1 MGLTMTARTCTLRR
15 VFSPVQTRRTFEE
28 AAEQIADKVRIGEL
42 RVGDKLPGER
52 ALAGQMQISRPTL
65 REAVKVLVDAGVLG
79 VRRGPGGGMFVA
91 TDVVPVELVRQRS
104 SMRLSEVVGVL
115 EARRMIEPRVAQLAA
130 VRATEEDFAA
140 LQRSID
146 SMRALVD
153 AGQALKQEDRFL
165 QLDVQF
171 HLALARAAGNKT
183 IESLMRVLI
192 RQLEIARDMAMHLP
206 LVPEWTIQIHER
218 TRDAVRSGDLEEVD
232 AVMDEHVG
240 QLERTWEEETARALV
255 RPLPDF
261 LLPAAAR
268 RKPAA

>member
-1 MGLTMTARTCTLRR
+1 MFG
-15 VFSPVQTRRTFEE
+15 PVQTRRTFEE
-28 AAEQIADKVRIGEL
+28 AAEQIADKVRIGHL

-52 ALAGQMQISRPTL
+52 ALAAQMQISRPTL
-65 REAVKVLVDAGVLG
+65 REAVKVLVEAAVLE

-91 TDVVPVELVRQRS
+91 TELVPMELLRQRS
-104 SMRLSEVVGVL
+104 SLRLGEVAGVL

-130 VRATEEDFAA
+130 VRATEDDFVS

-146 SMRALVD
+146 AMQALLD
-153 AGQALKQEDRFL
+153 AGQALKREDRFL

-171 HLALARAAGNKT
+171 HLTLARAAGNPT
-183 IESLMRVLI
+183 IEALMRVLF

-206 LVPEWTIQIHER
+206 LVPEWTIEVHER
-218 TRDAVRSGDLEEVD
+218 TLGAVRSGDLDDVD
-232 AVMDEHVG
+232 AVMDEHLN

-261 LLPAAAR
+261 LLPAKAR